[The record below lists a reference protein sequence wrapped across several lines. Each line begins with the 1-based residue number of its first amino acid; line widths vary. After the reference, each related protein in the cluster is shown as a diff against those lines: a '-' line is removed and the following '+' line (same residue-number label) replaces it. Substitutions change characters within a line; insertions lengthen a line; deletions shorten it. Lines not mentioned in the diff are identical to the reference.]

1 MEVDEGEWRQME
13 VDEGE
18 LGLMEVD
25 DGGWRLMEVDAWR
38 TFFSLP
44 TKDLGVHW
52 IDSIWK
58 KNTQKLLLQISC
70 TMILGP
76 HKLKNLQTQTYF
88 WPKKLGGEQERG
100 MEIVCTSV
108 CVRSLAGF

>member
-1 MEVDEGEWRQME
+1 MWMQ
-13 VDEGE
+13 
-18 LGLMEVD
+18 
-25 DGGWRLMEVDAWR
+25 WR

-44 TKDLGVHW
+44 AKDLGVRS

-58 KNTQKLLLQISC
+58 NTQKRLLQISC

-88 WPKKLGGEQERG
+88 WPTKLGREQEQ
-100 MEIVCTSV
+100 
-108 CVRSLAGF
+108 